1 MNKPTSQKIAGS
13 KVEAIPQPPKPTQ
26 MRRATSIGAA
36 VSPEVELRSTWCADC
51 GHTFSFPR
59 HLRRHQERAKY
70 CRFIRMEKELRD
82 LKAEM
87 DELKAKENIKQ
98 HPKKNSPE
106 KLLKI
111 GMA

>member
-13 KVEAIPQPPKPTQ
+13 KVEAIPPPPKPTQ
-26 MRRATSIGAA
+26 TRRATSIGAV
-36 VSPEVELRSTWCADC
+36 VSSDVDIRSTWCPDC
-51 GHTFSFPR
+51 GHVFSCPR

-70 CRFIRMEKELRD
+70 CRSIRMEKELRD

-98 HPKKNSPE
+98 HPKK
-106 KLLKI
+106 KI
-111 GMA
+111 SQKFC